1 MRIPMRA
8 ISLALSASLALILA
22 LAVLFGISIPA
33 FASGDDKSAAP
44 SSAAA
49 KNAAPVPDREKKVY
63 TNDDIDRMWP
73 KPKLSV
79 VSSSRTPIQVATTPR
94 ATSVTNQPLT
104 PEKDPLWYAQQVA
117 ALEAELGQIATR
129 EESLREFRTS
139 GSTDTLPGIRVGLQ
153 LNAPCDG
160 ITTDNEISNLE
171 QRRAEIEQQI
181 AALEDT
187 AQQNDMPPAIIRD
200 APEILAAAQKPLTP
214 AEERMLLAERQA
226 QLADELN
233 ATQNE
238 LAGMSEQATAL
249 GANLQPPTPGFGG
262 NMTTDLIERLD
273 NHASEIQEAL
283 DQTEDAARQSGAV
296 QP

>member
-1 MRIPMRA
+1 
-8 ISLALSASLALILA
+8 
-22 LAVLFGISIPA
+22 
-33 FASGDDKSAAP
+33 
-44 SSAAA
+44 
-49 KNAAPVPDREKKVY
+49 
-63 TNDDIDRMWP
+63 MWP

-79 VSSSRTPIQVATTPR
+79 VSSSRTPIRAAATPR
-94 ATSVTNQPLT
+94 AKSVTNQPLT

-129 EESLREFRTS
+129 EESLREFRAS
-139 GSTDTLPGIRVGLQ
+139 GSTDSLPGTRVGLQ

-171 QRRAEIEQQI
+171 QRRAEIGQQI
-181 AALEDT
+181 AALDDT

-214 AEERMLLAERQA
+214 AEERTLLAERQA
-226 QLADELN
+226 ELADELS
-233 ATQNE
+233 ATQDE
-238 LAGMSEQATAL
+238 LAGMSEQAAAL

-273 NHASEIQEAL
+273 NRASEIQGAL
-283 DQTEDAARQSGAV
+283 DQTEEAARQTGAV

>member
-8 ISLALSASLALILA
+8 ISLAFASLAV
-22 LAVLFGISIPA
+22 VLLSGISIPA
-33 FASGDDKSAAP
+33 FASSDDKSPAP

-49 KNAAPVPDREKKVY
+49 KNPAPVPDREKKVY
-63 TNDDIDRMWP
+63 TNDDIDRMFP

-79 VSSSRTPIQVATTPR
+79 VSTSRVPIPVAAASR
-94 ATSVTNQPLT
+94 ANSVANQPLA

-117 ALEAELGQIATR
+117 ALEAGLGHIATR
-129 EESLREFRTS
+129 EESLREFRARR
-139 GSTDTLPGIRVGLQ
+139 STDALPGMRVGLQ

-160 ITTDNEISNLE
+160 ITTDNEISNLG

-187 AQQNDMPPAIIRD
+187 AQQNDMSPAIIRD
-200 APEILAAAQKPLTP
+200 APEILAAAQNPLTP
-214 AEERMLLAERQA
+214 AEERLRLAERQA

-273 NHASEIQEAL
+273 NRANEVRGTL